1 MGPCCSCAPPPQRA
15 VTRVLCC
22 VLCSVLGRLA
32 LGPGHPSSPPISPT
46 TVFNAIGNVV
56 VCQCG
61 RGGPSQVSA
70 GAGRAWASHR
80 TLCCNHVHA
89 APSTTAVVHHPL
101 PCRRCAR
108 AEAAATDRG
117 YRNSNIY
124 LATHTCRHPAG
135 AHASAPPGDHPPGKW
150 LVCVAATCN
159 IQVDDGCPPCVSPG
173 AASPPPHLKFTGPPF
188 WRSPLQLWLPSEV
201 FSTRMAGGPGCTRH
215 PQATTFGGPLLPLLW
230 THGPG
235 LVVGTGVA
243 PPPARSPRA
252 YRCEQGVNVDGCTRN
267 PLMGT
272 RGTFPDPVNPLTGC
286 AKPLTGRQR

>member
-1 MGPCCSCAPPPQRA
+1 MWFGQQGRGARALGPRCSCEPPPQRA

-22 VLCSVLGRLA
+22 VLCSVLGRLP
-32 LGPGHPSSPPISPT
+32 LDPGHPSSPPISPT

-56 VCQCG
+56 VSQCG

-150 LVCVAATCN
+150 LVCVAATFKLMMGVLHACL
-159 IQVDDGCPPCVSPG
+159 QVRPAPR
-173 AASPPPHLKFTGPPF
+173 PF
-188 WRSPLQLWLPSEV
+188 
-201 FSTRMAGGPGCTRH
+201 
-215 PQATTFGGPLLPLLW
+215 
-230 THGPG
+230 
-235 LVVGTGVA
+235 
-243 PPPARSPRA
+243 
-252 YRCEQGVNVDGCTRN
+252 
-267 PLMGT
+267 
-272 RGTFPDPVNPLTGC
+272 
-286 AKPLTGRQR
+286 